1 MSYENIV
8 KVGDAS
14 LNVYTEGVG
23 STTVV
28 FMADLGITSPVLE
41 YRPLYTKLADRYRT
55 VVIEKSGY
63 GYSGHMISK
72 RTIENLVMEDRYSLK
87 AAGIE
92 PPYVLAVHGYGG
104 IEAVYWATQYPD
116 EVKAILGIDMGMPD
130 HALAVAKELSEM
142 KRQEMVTKR
151 RNFLVK
157 VAKKGLMSKLL
168 YKQTLDVSGIMSGNY
183 LTDEEKAE
191 YKELYYKNL
200 LNEEISAESVLMTEN
215 ATKAHDSGK
224 VSCPMCLFISDISG
238 QMKSISWRELSVSFA
253 KRHNAEYH
261 LSDVGHYI
269 YAKIPDIMAD
279 TFMTFLEKNCK

>member
-142 KRQEMVTKR
+142 KRQEMVAKR
-151 RNFLVK
+151 RDFLVK

-200 LNEEISAESVLMTEN
+200 LNEEVSAESVLMTEN

-269 YAKIPDIMAD
+269 YAKIPDIMAE
-279 TFMTFLEKNCK
+279 TFMTFLEKNCN

>member
-14 LNVYTEGVG
+14 LNVYSEGSG
-23 STTVV
+23 STTIV

-41 YRPLYTKLADRYRT
+41 YRPLYTKLAERYRV

-116 EVKAILGIDMGMPD
+116 EVKGILGIDMGMPD

-142 KRQEMVTKR
+142 KRQEMVRKR
-151 RNFLVK
+151 RDFLIK

-168 YKQTLDVSGIMSGNY
+168 YKQTLDVSGLMSGGY
-183 LTDEEKAE
+183 LTAEEKAQ

-200 LNEEISAESVLMTEN
+200 LNEEVSDESVLMTEN

-224 VSCPMCLFISDISG
+224 VQCPMCLFISDMNG

-253 KRHNAEYH
+253 KRANAEYH
-261 LSDVGHYI
+261 LSDTGHYP
-269 YAKIPDIMAD
+269 YSKIPGMMAD
-279 TFMTFLEKNCK
+279 TFMTFIEKNCK

>member
-14 LNVYTEGVG
+14 LNVYTEGSG

-55 VVIEKSGY
+55 VVIEKCGY

-104 IEAVYWATQYPD
+104 IEAVYWAIQYPE
-116 EVKAILGIDMGMPD
+116 EVKGILGIDMGMPD

-142 KRQEMVTKR
+142 KRQETVTKR
-151 RNFLVK
+151 REFLVK

-168 YKQTLDVSGIMSGNY
+168 YKQTLDVSGMMSENY

-224 VSCPMCLFISDISG
+224 VSCPMCLFISDIKG
-238 QMKSISWRELSVSFA
+238 QMKSITWRELSVSFA

-261 LSDVGHYI
+261 LIDVGHYP
-269 YAKIPDIMAD
+269 YSKMPDMMAD
-279 TFMTFLEKNCK
+279 TFGAFLEKNCK

>member
-14 LNVYTEGVG
+14 LNVYIEGVG

-63 GYSGHMISK
+63 GYSGHMINK

-116 EVKAILGIDMGMPD
+116 EVKAILGIDMAMPD

-151 RNFLVK
+151 RDFLVK

-200 LNEEISAESVLMTEN
+200 LNEEVSAESVLMTEN

-279 TFMTFLEKNCK
+279 TFMTFLEKNSK